1 MTRAVRKE
9 MSCRGCQS
17 ANQRT
22 FPTEM
27 NIHFPGLKDSDK
39 PTVWAFPEL
48 LVCLD
53 CGFAELRLQEKECR
67 VLADGSEPDSSV
79 A

>member
-1 MTRAVRKE
+1 
-9 MSCRGCQS
+9 MSCRACLSG
-17 ANQRT
+17 NQRRLSS
-22 FPTEM
+22 EM
-27 NIHFPGLKDSDK
+27 NIHFPGMKGLDK

-53 CGFAELRLQEKECR
+53 CGFTEFQVEETELRL
-67 VLADGSEPDSSV
+67 LAEGIAGIKDEGAV

>member
-1 MTRAVRKE
+1 MP
-9 MSCRGCQS
+9 CRECQS
-17 ANQRT
+17 ENQKT
-22 FPTEM
+22 FPCEM
-27 NIHFPGLKDSDK
+27 NIHFPGQKNLDK

-53 CGFAELRLQEKECR
+53 CGFTELRLQEKECS
-67 VLADGSEPDSSV
+67 VLADGGGSESSV

>member
-1 MTRAVRKE
+1 
-9 MSCRGCQS
+9 
-17 ANQRT
+17 
-22 FPTEM
+22 M
-27 NIHFPGLKDSDK
+27 NIHFPGLKNSDK

-53 CGFAELRLQEKECR
+53 CGFTELQLQEKECSL
-67 VLADGSEPDSSV
+67 LAEGSEPDSSV